1 MLKIKHGNL
10 AFNVSTSLLL
20 VTKKKAHYT
29 KNLRANV
36 YWNCLLQVLHAQF
49 KRKHSLNI
57 SSERKEKHSPSFIQ
71 IFITNTK

>member
-1 MLKIKHGNL
+1 MVILHLTL
-10 AFNVSTSLLL
+10 APPFSWLQ
-20 VTKKKAHYT
+20 KKKFIILKT
-29 KNLRANV
+29 LRANV